1 VPVVRAVWAAVAA
14 AVAVAA
20 GSQLRLP
27 DRLPARTLRVPILMY
42 HRVGGVPAHAA
53 GPFIRGLTVP
63 PRVFAAE
70 MEWLARNGFHAIS
83 QVQLLEALE
92 RGARLPPKPVMIT
105 FDDGYR
111 DVLYNA
117 APLLRRL
124 HMAATAYV
132 ITSRVGGPDPSFL
145 DWGELRTLERDGFTI
160 GSHSEH
166 HLDLTA
172 LPPAQAWRE
181 LAGSRALLERRLGQP
196 VLWFAYPAG
205 SEDAR
210 VVALTRR
217 AGYLLAVTT
226 QPGELQ
232 SARRPL
238 LLHRDEIR
246 GDLRVA
252 SFAALLHSAS

>member
-1 VPVVRAVWAAVAA
+1 MPAFRAVWAAVAA
-14 AVAVAA
+14 AAAVAA
-20 GSQLRLP
+20 GSHLRLP
-27 DRLPARTLRVPILMY
+27 DRLPARTLWVPILMY

-53 GPFIRGLTVP
+53 GPFIRGLTVA
-63 PRVFAAE
+63 PRVFAVE
-70 MEWLARNGFHAIS
+70 MEWLARNGFHVIS

-92 RGARLPPKPVMIT
+92 WGAKLPPKPVMIT

-117 APLLRRL
+117 APILRRL
-124 HMAATAYV
+124 HMPATAYV
-132 ITSRVGGPDPSFL
+132 ITARVGGPDPSFL

-160 GSHSEH
+160 GSHTEH

-172 LPPAQAWRE
+172 LAPAQAWRE
-181 LAGSRALLERRLGQP
+181 LAGSRAILERRLGRP
-196 VLWFAYPAG
+196 VLWLAYPG
-205 SEDAR
+205 GREDAQ

-226 QPGELQ
+226 QPGDVQ
-232 SARRPL
+232 SARQPL
-238 LLHRDEIR
+238 LLHRDEIL
-246 GDLRVA
+246 GNLRVA